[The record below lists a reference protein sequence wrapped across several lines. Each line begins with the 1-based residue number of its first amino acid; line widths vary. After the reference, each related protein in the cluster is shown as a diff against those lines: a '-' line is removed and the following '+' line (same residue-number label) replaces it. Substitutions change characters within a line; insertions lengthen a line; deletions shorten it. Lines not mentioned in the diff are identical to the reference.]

1 MQGES
6 MKKIVSL
13 IIILSSSLVF
23 AGTPKKAAKPAGPKQ
38 GKFTL
43 ERYEHSMFTKEIEQ
57 KQRQMAH
64 LRAQMI
70 NKLQKLLNSP
80 YYKNKAEISFR
91 LAEAYWQ
98 EAKWKNMQ
106 AMKAYNKAMDAYQT
120 GTLKKKPK
128 EPVADYSTALEYYR
142 KVLRY
147 DPNYYR
153 IAEVMY
159 YLGRGAL
166 QEAKAKKD
174 PALRKE
180 GIKQLK
186 DLVQRFPKSRFV
198 SRAYL
203 SLAETYFNHSQFYF
217 AKANYEQILNFPNSP
232 MFNYALYKLGWVYFN
247 LAMYDKTIK
256 TFQKV
261 VAAVSKQSSKVEFRS
276 QALNDLV
283 VTYAEIEHG
292 WDRAKD
298 YFFSIMPAQK
308 AWKKMHA
315 LAELYVGKDM
325 VPEAIRAYREFIKH
339 EKTTPA
345 VLSYYKTIVSLHRN
359 VNDYEGS
366 DKLLKEVLQFFDRK
380 GKWWAANSSHPD
392 VLKEADKFLE
402 NHILWIAT
410 YFHTKAQKKKRTE
423 LYLKAANWYKKYL
436 ERFPKSKNAY
446 KVNFYYAEILYGQ
459 KHNYK
464 EAAKQY
470 QMVIDRHK
478 TGEFVEDAALGL
490 IYCYDELMVKAG
502 LRKVANKGAKIQVVK
517 FKKKQS
523 NSDEKP
529 IPKTKLM
536 PLESKYIAA
545 ADQYVKLVS
554 AVMKDPK
561 RKKKHPNMG
570 KKIPEMMFIAAQTF
584 YKHGEFVQA
593 VKRLQILFDYAPKS
607 KFAAYGVFII
617 LDCYRRL
624 KRWNQVE
631 KWARKL
637 IKARNY
643 TVKSRHELRKLVA
656 IAMTENARQ
665 LSMERHFS
673 GAIKKGLKVYR
684 EFRHDKKLAPKALF
698 NVAALY
704 EKKRDIRN
712 AIRTYERVVREF
724 PKSDIAPE
732 ALFTI
737 GLINEN
743 QTKFNAAAKS
753 FEKMKK
759 FRKAK
764 QTPEALIDAGL
775 IWEAL
780 GKYKKAIRDYKNYT
794 AWFHKKKDI
803 PKISLHIAEV
813 YEMMGTRKSRLSAI
827 RTYRSWLS
835 KKYDAPLDWRVK
847 AYTKIGDTLYY
858 LNRIRNR
865 RVVIATFKNSIKAF
879 MKVTKPKELKRGK
892 YFAAQAAFM
901 LAEYAFYDFQQVKIP
916 STLKKSVLKAALIK
930 KAKAHK
936 NAENM
941 YEKVLDFKSG
951 QWSAAA
957 AFRIGLLYSTFANE
971 LLDLPVP
978 EQLSPEQQED
988 YRALIQIQ
996 FAQPVQAKAQTAFK
1010 HALKL
1015 AHEKGA
1021 YNKYTK
1027 MCGKYAHEVNPDDFP
1042 VNGEPL
1048 VKAEHPKDTLM
1059 STSFIRVLKR
1069 GDVIV
1074 TIKKK

>member
-1 MQGES
+1 
-6 MKKIVSL
+6 MKKLVTL
-13 IIILSSSLVF
+13 VIILSGTMLF
-23 AGTPKKAAKPAGPKQ
+23 AGTPKKAARPKGPKQ

-43 ERYEHSMFTKEIEQ
+43 ERYENSMVTKEIEQ
-57 KQRQMAH
+57 KERQMAR
-64 LRAQMI
+64 LRGQMI
-70 NKLQKLLNSP
+70 QKLQKLLNSP
-80 YYKNKAEISFR
+80 YYKGKAEISFR

-98 EAKWKNMQ
+98 EAKWKGMQ
-106 AMKAYNKAMDAYQT
+106 AMKAYTKAMEAFMA
-120 GTLKKKPK
+120 GTLKIKPK
-128 EPVADYSTALEYYR
+128 EPQEDYSTALEYYR
-142 KVLRY
+142 KVLRF

-153 IAEVMY
+153 IAEVMF

-166 QEAKAKKD
+166 QEAKAKKS

-198 SRAYL
+198 SRAFL
-203 SLAETYFNHSQFYF
+203 ALAETYFNHSQFYF
-217 AKANYEQILNFPNSP
+217 AKANYEKIIQNYPNSP

-247 LAMYDKTIK
+247 LAMYNKTID

-261 VAAVSKQSSKVEFRS
+261 VAAVSKQASKIEFRG

-283 VTYAEIEHG
+283 VTYAEVDHG
-292 WDRAKD
+292 WDRARD
-298 YFFSIMPAQK
+298 YFFSVLPKKK
-308 AWKKMHA
+308 AWKKMHS
-315 LAELYVGKDM
+315 LAEMYVGKDM
-325 VPEAIRAYREFIKH
+325 IPEAIRAYREFIAQ

-359 VNDYEGS
+359 TNDYEGA
-366 DKLLKEVLQFFDRK
+366 DVLLKEVLQFFNRK
-380 GKWWAANSSHPD
+380 GKWWSANKSHPG
-392 VLKEADKFLE
+392 VLKDADKFIAK
-402 NHILWIAT
+402 NIMWIST
-410 YFHTKAQKKKRTE
+410 YLHTKAQKKKRQDLYTQAAE
-423 LYLKAANWYKKYL
+423 WYRLYLK
-436 ERFPKSKNAY
+436 RFPNAKDAY
-446 KVNFYYAEILYGQ
+446 KVNFYYAEILYGRE
-459 KHNYK
+459 HNYA

-470 QMVIDRHK
+470 QLVIDRKK
-478 TGEFVEDAALGL
+478 TGAFVEDAALGL

-502 LRKVANKGAKIQVVK
+502 LRKVANKGKKVQVVK
-517 FKKKQS
+517 FRKSKKVA
-523 NSDEKP
+523 NEKP
-529 IPKTKLM
+529 IPKTKLR

-561 RKKKHPNMG
+561 RRKKHPKMG

-593 VKRLQILFDYAPKS
+593 VKRLQVLFEYAPKS

-631 KWARKL
+631 AWARKL
-637 IKARNY
+637 IKARNF
-643 TVKSRHELRKLVA
+643 TVKSKHELRKLVA

-673 GAIKKGLKVYR
+673 SAIKQGLKVYR

-724 PKSDIAPE
+724 PKSGVAPE

-737 GLINEN
+737 GLINES
-743 QTKFNAAAKS
+743 QTKFGAAARS
-753 FEKMKK
+753 FERMKK

-775 IWEAL
+775 IREAL
-780 GKYKKAIRDYKNYT
+780 GKYKKAITDYKNYV

-813 YEMMGTRKSRLSAI
+813 YELMGTKSSKLLAN
-827 RTYRSWLS
+827 RTFRRWLS
-835 KKYDAPLDWRVK
+835 KKYDAPADWRVK
-847 AYTKIGDTLYY
+847 AYTRIGENLYN
-858 LNRIRNR
+858 LNKLRNR
-865 RVVIATFKNSIKAF
+865 RRATAAFLNAIKAF
-879 MKVTKPKELKRGK
+879 TKVTTPKEVTRGK

-901 LAEYAFYDFQQVKIP
+901 LAEYGFYDFQQVKLP

-936 NAENM
+936 HAENL
-941 YEKVLDFKSG
+941 YDKVLEFKSG

-978 EQLSPEQQED
+978 EQLTPEQQED

-1010 HALKL
+1010 NALML
-1015 AHEKGA
+1015 AHKKGA

-1048 VKAEHPKDTLM
+1048 VKADHPKDTLM
-1059 STSFIRVLKR
+1059 SASFIRVLKR

>member
-1 MQGES
+1 
-6 MKKIVSL
+6 MKKIVTL
-13 IIILSSSLVF
+13 VIILSGAMVF
-23 AGTPKKAAKPAGPKQ
+23 AGTPKKTVKQKGPKQ

-43 ERYEHSMFTKEIEQ
+43 ERYEHSMFTKEIEA
-57 KQRQMAH
+57 KQRQMSR
-64 LRAQMI
+64 LRGQMI
-70 NKLQKLLNSP
+70 QKLQKLLNSP
-80 YYKNKAEISFR
+80 YYRNKAEISFR

-98 EAKWKNMQ
+98 DAKWKNMQ
-106 AMKAYNKAMDAYQT
+106 AMKAFSKAMNAYQA
-120 GTLKKKPK
+120 GTLKKPPQEPK
-128 EPVADYSTALEYYR
+128 EDYSMALEYYR

-153 IAEVMY
+153 VAEVMF

-166 QEAKAKKD
+166 QEAKAKKN

-186 DLVQRFPKSRFV
+186 KLIQRFPKSRFV
-198 SRAYL
+198 SRSYL
-203 SLAETYFNHSQFYF
+203 ALAETYFNHSQFYF
-217 AKANYEQILNFPNSP
+217 AKANYEKIIQNYPHSP

-247 LAMYDKTIK
+247 LAMYDKTIE

-261 VAAVSKQSSKVEFRS
+261 VAAVSKQKSKIEFRT

-283 VTYAEIEHG
+283 VTYAEVEHG
-292 WDRAKD
+292 WDRARD
-298 YFFSIMPAQK
+298 YFFSILPKKK

-315 LAELYVGKDM
+315 LAGLYVGKDM
-325 VPEAIRAYREFIKH
+325 MPEAIRAFREFIAH

-345 VLSYYKTIVSLHRN
+345 VLSYYKTIVRLHRN
-359 VNDYEGS
+359 ANDYEGS
-366 DKLLKEVLQFFDRK
+366 DALMKEVLQFFDRK
-380 GKWWAANSSHPD
+380 GKWWTANKTHPA
-392 VLKEADKFLE
+392 VLKEADKFIA
-402 NHILWIAT
+402 NHIMWIAT
-410 YFHTKAQKKKRTE
+410 YEHTKAQKKKKKD
-423 LYLKAANWYKKYL
+423 LYMKAAYWYKIYID
-436 ERFPKSKNAY
+436 RFPKAKNAY

-459 KHNYK
+459 EHNYV

-470 QMVIDRHK
+470 QMVIDRQK

-502 LRKVANKGAKIQVVK
+502 LRKVANKGSKIQVVK
-517 FKKKQS
+517 FKKKKA
-523 NSDEKP
+523 NAGEKP
-529 IPKTKLM
+529 IPKTKLKT
-536 PLESKYIAA
+536 LEAKYIAA
-545 ADQYVKLVS
+545 ADQYVTLVR
-554 AVMKDPK
+554 AVMKDP
-561 RKKKHPNMG
+561 RRRKKHPKMG

-593 VKRLQILFDYAPKS
+593 VKRLQVLFEYAPKS

-624 KRWNQVE
+624 KRWNKVE
-631 KWARKL
+631 DWARKL
-637 IKARNY
+637 IKARNF
-643 TVKSRHELRKLVA
+643 TVKSKHELRKLVA

-665 LSMERHFS
+665 MSMERHFS
-673 GAIKKGLKVYR
+673 GAIKQGLKVYQ

-724 PKSDIAPE
+724 PKSDVAPE

-737 GLINEN
+737 GLINES
-743 QTKFNAAAKS
+743 QTKFDAAAKS
-753 FEKMKK
+753 FERMKK

-780 GKYKKAIRDYKNYT
+780 GKYRKAITDYKNYI
-794 AWFHKKKDI
+794 AWFHKKKDV
-803 PKISLHIAEV
+803 PRISLHIAEI
-813 YEMMGTRKSRLSAI
+813 YQLMGTKKGKLRANKVYRK
-827 RTYRSWLS
+827 WLA
-835 KKYDAPLDWRVK
+835 KKYTAPLDWRVK
-847 AYTKIGDTLYY
+847 AYTKIAQNLYDMNK
-858 LNRIRNR
+858 LRNR
-865 RVVIATFKNSIKAF
+865 RRVIAATKNAITAF
-879 MKVTKPKELKRGK
+879 TKITKPKEIKRGK
-892 YFAAQAAFM
+892 YYAAQAAFL
-901 LAEYAFYDFQQVKIP
+901 LAEYSFYDFQQVKIP

-936 NAENM
+936 AAEDM
-941 YEKVLDFKSG
+941 YDKVLEFKSG

-957 AFRIGLLYSTFANE
+957 AFRIGLLYSTFAKE

-978 EQLSPEQQED
+978 EQLEPEQQED

-1048 VKAEHPKDTLM
+1048 VKADHPKDTLM